1 MLGRVLEVGLAT
13 PDIGRSCRFYA
24 QLGFGSADT
33 GDIWPHHYGVMTCRG
48 LNLGLHGLRRPSPWL
63 AFVRADVASLADRL
77 EAAGHR
83 ISQARLGDNVFHEL
97 EFREPAG
104 LMLRVLEARSF
115 PPPHAVPPLT
125 LLGRF
130 DALSLPLQDFDAA
143 IAFWESLGLSALP
156 AQSPWKQLRIELPG
170 FTLAYHRPALHDE
183 PLLLF
188 RQPDLDDAAEA
199 LESLG
204 IRPERGLGGFGT
216 PEHRIVASPEHLA
229 LVLLA

>member
-1 MLGRVLEVGLAT
+1 MLGSVLEVGLAT
-13 PDIGRSCRFYA
+13 PDIGASCRFYG

-33 GDIWPHHYGVMTCRG
+33 GDIWSHHYGVMTCRG
-48 LNLGLHGLRRPSPWL
+48 LNCGLHGLRRPSPWL
-63 AFVRADVASLADRL
+63 SFVKADVASLAGQLD
-77 EAAGHR
+77 AAGHR
-83 ISQARLGDNVFHEL
+83 ISQARLGDDVFHEL
-97 EFREPAG
+97 ELRDPAG
-104 LMLRVLEARSF
+104 LVLRVLEARSF

-130 DALSLPLQDFDAA
+130 EALSLPLDDFGAG
-143 IAFWESLGLSALP
+143 IAFWESLGLSAAP
-156 AQSPWKQLRIELPG
+156 AQAPWKQLRVELPG
-170 FTLAYHRPALHDE
+170 FTLAYHRPTLHDE

-188 RQPDLDDAAEA
+188 QQPDLQPAAEA

-204 IRPERGLGGFGT
+204 IQPGQGLGGFGT